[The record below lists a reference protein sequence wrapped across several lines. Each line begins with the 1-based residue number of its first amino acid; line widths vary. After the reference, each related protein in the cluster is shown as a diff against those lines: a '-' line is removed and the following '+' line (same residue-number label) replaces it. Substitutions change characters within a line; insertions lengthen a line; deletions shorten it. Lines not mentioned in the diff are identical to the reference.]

1 MIKESIAKLSERID
15 LTEAETAACMED
27 IMSGQATPAQIAA
40 FLTAL
45 KMKGETVDELTG
57 LARVMRSK
65 AIPLEIDDEV
75 VVDTCGTGGDRKGT
89 FNISTAVAIVVAGAG
104 LKVAKHGN
112 KASTSA
118 TGSADV
124 LTALGVN
131 IETGPETVARCIRE
145 ANIGF
150 IFAPLFHSSM
160 KFASEPR
167 RELGFRTAFNLLGPL
182 TNPVPNSRQ
191 LIGVYSEDLTDKL
204 ARVLRNLG
212 TERAMVV
219 RGLDGLDEI
228 TISNKTKI
236 TELKGQK
243 IRGYYVKPEE
253 FGIKRSRSEDLGAK
267 DPDESAQAIRE
278 VLDGRKGPK
287 RDVVLVNAAAAIM
300 VGGAAGDM
308 KQGLALAAESID
320 SGRAKDSLAKLIAI
334 SWMAAEQ

>member
-1 MIKESIAKLSERID
+1 MIKESIVKLSERID
-15 LTEAETAACMED
+15 LAEAETAACMED
-27 IMSGQATPAQIAA
+27 IMSGRATPAQIAA

-65 AIPLEIDDEV
+65 ATPLEIDDEV

-112 KASTSA
+112 RASTSA

-228 TISNKTKI
+228 TTSDKTKI

-243 IRGYYVKPEE
+243 IRGYYLEPEE
-253 FGIKRSRSEDLGAK
+253 YGIKRSRSEDLGAK

-300 VGGAAGDM
+300 IGGTAGDM

-320 SGRAKDSLAKLIAI
+320 SGRARDSLAKLIEL
-334 SWMAAEQ
+334 SHEAAVQ